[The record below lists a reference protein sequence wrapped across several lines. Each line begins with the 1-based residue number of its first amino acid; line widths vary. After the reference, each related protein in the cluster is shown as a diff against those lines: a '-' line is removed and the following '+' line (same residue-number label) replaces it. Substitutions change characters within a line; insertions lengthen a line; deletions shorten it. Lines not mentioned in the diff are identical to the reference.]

1 MYGTLDFD
9 YEKYNNNWT
18 PIMEVIEKIFQ
29 FLIKQG
35 KNKILWHIK

>member
-18 PIMEVIEKIFQ
+18 PIMEVIENISI
-29 FLIKQG
+29 LIKQ
-35 KNKILWHIK
+35 KENKILWHIK